1 MAGPVTWLRQP
12 IQAVMH
18 PRWALD
24 VALLGQPLSFGN
36 IAAYTG
42 RKMSTAEFAKFID
55 ANFDPTID
63 WKDLEWIRAF
73 WKGKLLLKGVI
84 DPDDA
89 REAVRSGAD
98 GIVVSNHGGRQ
109 LDGAIP
115 TARALPH
122 VVDAVGDDLTVLA
135 DGGIRSGLDVVRM
148 LALGAR
154 GVLLGRAYIY
164 ALAAAGQRGVSHLL
178 GLLANDMR
186 VTMTLIGAKS
196 IHEITRDNLAHVETE
211 LTSLARASHK

>member
-1 MAGPVTWLRQP
+1 V
-12 IQAVMH
+12 
-18 PRWALD
+18 
-24 VALLGQPLSFGN
+24 
-36 IAAYTG
+36 
-42 RKMSTAEFAKFID
+42 ID
-55 ANFDPTID
+55 A
-63 WKDLEWIRAF
+63 
-73 WKGKLLLKGVI
+73 
-84 DPDDA
+84 DDA

-109 LDGAIP
+109 LDGAVP
-115 TARALPH
+115 TARALPR
-122 VVDAVGDDLTVLA
+122 VVDAVGGDLTVLV